1 MKNYDRLRAALADAH
16 ISTLDDLVHHMA
28 RFERVSSGE
37 AILLPSSGPEP
48 APSPDQLPA
57 APSIVHRF
65 PRIPLVLDGKPL
77 QAPEE
82 LTPYNGTP
90 LYYTPVR
97 DGAAVALAAFTSRN
111 RMIADAGHLPANLS
125 EVMAQPEFEHLCQQP
140 PDNLPEQAC
149 FFQDV
154 NEGGDVVCLAPARA
168 YPDLTRV
175 GRHKVLWWYTGDWND
190 VVSSVSWC
198 RWDVSLYEHV
208 NYGGSQLWLP
218 AGCNTPSLVE
228 LGWNDKASAIV
239 NWGRRF

>member
-57 APSIVHRF
+57 APSIVH
-65 PRIPLVLDGKPL
+65 LVLDGKPL